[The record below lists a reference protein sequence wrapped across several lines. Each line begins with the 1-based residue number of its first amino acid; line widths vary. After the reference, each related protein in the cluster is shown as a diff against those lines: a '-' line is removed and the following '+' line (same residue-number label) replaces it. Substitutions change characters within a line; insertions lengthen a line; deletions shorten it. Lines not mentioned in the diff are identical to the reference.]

1 MQDQIYDMLVNK
13 DEVTWQTIIHDLV
26 KSEQMDPWGI
36 DITLL
41 AERYLAAVK
50 DLQQHNFHIS
60 GKVILAAAILLNIK
74 TTKLIEEDIAN
85 FDSMLFSK
93 DEDLLEDDNPVMIGN
108 REVPSLLIKTP
119 QLRKRKVSLNDLMEA
134 LTMALKVEE
143 KRLIR
148 KKREEIVRHAELPVK
163 KFDISALMKEVYDRI
178 VTLFS
183 KSQKLT
189 FKELVPSNSKEDII
203 TAFIP
208 LLHLSNERK
217 VDLEQEI
224 SFGDINITIYKKP
237 EELK

>member
-1 MQDQIYDMLVNK
+1 MQDQLYDMLVNK

-50 DLQQHNFHIS
+50 ELQHHNFHIS

-74 TTKLIEEDIAN
+74 TTKLLEEDIAN
-85 FDSMLFSK
+85 FDSLLFSR
-93 DEDLLEDDNPVMIGN
+93 DEDLLEDDSPVMIGN
-108 REVPSLLIKTP
+108 QEVPSLLIKTP

-148 KKREEIVRHAELPVK
+148 RKREEVVRYAEIPIK
-163 KFDISALMKEVYDRI
+163 KFDISDLMKKVYNQI
-178 VTLFS
+178 ATWFS

-189 FKELVPSNSKEDII
+189 FKELVPSNTKEDII
-203 TAFIP
+203 TTFIP

-217 VDLEQEI
+217 VDLEQEVP
-224 SFGDINITIYKKP
+224 FGDINITMYKKL
-237 EELK
+237 EE